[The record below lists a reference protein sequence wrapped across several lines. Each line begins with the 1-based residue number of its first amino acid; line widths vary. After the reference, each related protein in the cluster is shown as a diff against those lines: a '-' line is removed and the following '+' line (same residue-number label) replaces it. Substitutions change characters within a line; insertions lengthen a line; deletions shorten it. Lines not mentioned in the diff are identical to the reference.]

1 MLRSLMN
8 SQLVRFLIV
17 GGSATAFQFVLL
29 IALVEGAKVDKV
41 LASFSSYIVSAAFNY
56 LLNYYLTFAS
66 KVGHLQALP
75 KFVVVVA
82 IGSLVNTLV
91 FAGAL
96 HVVPYLI
103 AQCAAIFAALCSN
116 FLLHKYWIYR
126 GDQ

>member
-1 MLRSLMN
+1 MLRSLL
-8 SQLVRFLIV
+8 SSKLVRFLMV
-17 GGSATAFQFVLL
+17 GGTATAFQFALL
-29 IALVEGAKVDKV
+29 IGLVEWIQADKV
-41 LASFSSYIVSAAFNY
+41 LASFCSYIASAAVNY

-66 KVGHLQALP
+66 KVGHWQALP

-91 FAGAL
+91 FAGGL
-96 HVVPYLI
+96 HVLPYLV

-126 GDQ
+126 GDE

>member
-1 MLRSLMN
+1 MLRSLL
-8 SQLVRFLIV
+8 SSKLVRFLMV
-17 GGSATAFQFVLL
+17 GGTATALQFALL
-29 IALVEGAKVDKV
+29 IGLVEWIQADKV
-41 LASFSSYIVSAAFNY
+41 LASFCSYIASAAVNY

-66 KVGHLQALP
+66 KVGHWQALP

-91 FAGAL
+91 FAGGL
-96 HVVPYLI
+96 YVLPYLV

-126 GDQ
+126 GDE